1 MLKKFLYDLYLA
13 GVHSVPERG
22 MRVAFQNVGAAI
34 EEERH
39 QFHITSS
46 CKLNATACANQRRY
60 TAIISGLDVGTEI

>member
-13 GVHSVPERG
+13 GVRSVLERR

-39 QFHITSS
+39 QFHITSMNS
-46 CKLNATACANQRRY
+46 SFPACANQRRS
-60 TAIISGLDVGTEI
+60 TMMSGLDVGTEI